1 MKNNVSLSIL
11 VMLGILTF
19 AVGCS
24 TSGGT
29 VSQQQQEKENFNP
42 EETWTLRDHLRRAT
56 GVRVTG
62 SEGST
67 RVIIRGESSMTNPG
81 SQPLFVIDGQRAG
94 RNFSSVEDMLN
105 VGEINYIEVLPP
117 SKATQYGMDG
127 NFGVIRIHTKS
138 NQS

>member
-1 MKNNVSLSIL
+1 MKNYVSLSLL

-24 TSGGT
+24 TNRGT
-29 VSQQQQEKENFNP
+29 VSQQQKNEKFNP
-42 EETWTLRDHLRRAT
+42 EETWTLRDHLRRAA

-62 SEGST
+62 SEGSM

-81 SQPLFVIDGQRAG
+81 SQPLFIIDDQRAG
-94 RNFSSVEDMLN
+94 RNFSSVEGMLN
-105 VGEINYIEVLPP
+105 IGEINYVEVLPP

-127 NFGVIRIHTKS
+127 NFGVIRIFTRNS
-138 NQS
+138 QS